1 MPFLTEPEPERGAV
15 LPVMPGIS
23 RIVAANPGP
32 MTYYGTNTYL
42 IDTPDGL
49 VVLDPGPEDHPEHVE
64 AILRATGPNVALIL
78 VSHTHHDHV
87 GAVPALQEATGAP
100 TVGFPPERPRQL
112 RGRHQARRWRC
123 GRRHDGDP
131 YAGPCVGSSVLRA
144 AGERRH
150 GGAVQRRPRD
160 VVVDQRG
167 QPAGRRHDGLLRQP
181 APAAGARPTMCS
193 CPATVRRCRNRAT
206 LVREM
211 LTHRMARE
219 RAIETALAGG
229 RRRDL
234 RADGHALFAGASA
247 AAPCRRAQRA
257 GASAEAGGGG
267 QGDARRRALARRVK
281 SSRSAEKPPI
291 QFPTLLRFAV
301 MAGRRRP

>member
-1 MPFLTEPEPERGAV
+1 MRQPRVASPAALLHVRLPNVDEDAMPFLTEPEPERGAV

-42 IDTPDGL
+42 IDTPDGV

-100 TVGFPPERPRQL
+100 TVGFRLSGLESFEADIKL
-112 RGRHQARRWRC
+112 A
-123 GRRHDGDP
+123 DGDAV
-131 YAGPCVGSSVLRA
+131 AGMTAIHTPGHASDHLCFALPASDGTAVLFSADHVMSWSTSVVSPPGGNMMDYFASLRLLL
-144 AGERRH
+144 ERTDDVFLPGH
-150 GGAVQRRPRD
+150 GPPLPEPR
-160 VVVDQRG
+160 
-167 QPAGRRHDGLLRQP
+167 
-181 APAAGARPTMCS
+181 
-193 CPATVRRCRNRAT
+193 T
-206 LVREM
+206 LVREF

-229 RRRDL
+229 
-234 RADGHALFAGASA
+234 ASGTYALMDTLYSQVH
-247 AAPCRRAQRA
+247 PRLRRAAERNVLAHLLKLEAEGKVMRDGEQWRA
-257 GASAEAGGGG
+257 A
-267 QGDARRRALARRVK
+267 
-281 SSRSAEKPPI
+281 
-291 QFPTLLRFAV
+291 
-301 MAGRRRP
+301 